1 MDAAVAQEMVG
12 RLVGWLDM
20 CVVMAGAE
28 LGVADH
34 LTQDV
39 PRRAKDV
46 AGELGLDEQAT
57 ERLLRSLTA
66 SGVTSVRADGT
77 FTLGPAGPLL
87 VSDAPG
93 SLRSTLRMFGGPVGR
108 AAHVGAMAV
117 RSGRPAFDE
126 LFGVPGWEY
135 LAAHPDEG
143 AVFNQAMV
151 DFGVAMGGP
160 AVAAYDFSWART
172 LVDVGGGRGGLTIQ
186 ALTSNP
192 ALQGVVLDQPHVIPE
207 TLAEIERAGL
217 AGRCRAEGGSFFEAV
232 PPGDCIVMRWII
244 HDWNDD
250 ECLTILRCCREA
262 IEPGGRLL
270 LFEMIL
276 PEGDGPHFA
285 KSLDWV
291 MLACIS
297 GSERTEAAYADLLA
311 HAGFRL
317 ERIIPSPT
325 PMSVIEALPV

>member
-1 MDAAVAQEMVG
+1 MDDAVAREMVG

-34 LTQDV
+34 LTADA
-39 PRRAKDV
+39 PRAAKDV
-46 AGELGLDEQAT
+46 AGDLGLDVRAT
-57 ERLLRSLTA
+57 ERLLRSLSST
-66 SGVTSVRADGT
+66 GVTSVGPDGT

-87 VSDAPG
+87 RSDAPG
-93 SLRSTLRMFGGPVGR
+93 SLRSALRMFGGPVGR
-108 AAHVGAMAV
+108 AAHVGAWAV

-135 LAAHPDEG
+135 LAAHPDEA

-151 DFGVAMGGP
+151 DFGMAMGGP
-160 AVAAYDFSWART
+160 AIAAYDFSWARR
-172 LVDVGGGRGGLTIQ
+172 LVDVGGGRGGLTLQ
-186 ALTSNP
+186 ALAANP
-192 ALQGVVLDQPHVIPE
+192 GLSAVVFDQPHVVPE
-207 TLAEIERAGL
+207 TVAEIERAGL

-232 PPGDCIVMRWII
+232 PRGDCIVMRWII
-244 HDWNDD
+244 HDWNDE

-262 IEPGGRLL
+262 LEPGGRLL

-297 GSERTEAAYADLLA
+297 GNERTESAYADLLA
-311 HAGFRL
+311 RAGFRL

>member
-12 RLVGWLDM
+12 RIVGWLDM
-20 CVVMAGAE
+20 CVVMAAAE

-34 LTQDV
+34 LTADV
-39 PRRAKDV
+39 PRSAKDV
-46 AGELGLDEQAT
+46 AGELGLDERAT
-57 ERLLRSLTA
+57 ERLLRSLT
-66 SGVTSVRADGT
+66 STGVTSVGADGA
-77 FTLGPAGPLL
+77 FTLGPAGPVLQ
-87 VSDAPG
+87 SDSPV
-93 SLRSTLRMFGGPVGR
+93 SLRFPLRMFGGPVGR
-108 AAHVGAMAV
+108 SAHRGSLAV

-126 LFGVPGWEY
+126 IFGAPGWEY

-151 DFGVAMGGP
+151 DFGLAMGGP
-160 AVAAYDFSWART
+160 AVAAYDFSWARA

-186 ALTSNP
+186 ALAANP
-192 ALQGVVLDQPHVIPE
+192 DLSGIVFDQPHVIPE
-207 TLAEIERAGL
+207 TQAEIERAGL

-232 PPGDCIVMRWII
+232 PRGDCIALRWII
-244 HDWNDD
+244 HDWNDE

-262 IEPGGRLL
+262 IEPGGRIL

-276 PEGDGPHFA
+276 PEGNDPHLA
-285 KSLDWV
+285 KSLDWL

-297 GSERTEAAYADLLA
+297 GKERTEAAYADLLGRA
-311 HAGFRL
+311 RFRL
-317 ERIIPSPT
+317 ERVIPSPT